1 MERKIHC
8 RGKMKRTDR
17 KIWRG
22 DKGNGKKDKK
32 DGNGKKYKEGRY
44 WEWKE
49 ICRGK
54 ILKRKEIYRGKILGT
69 ERNI

>member
-1 MERKIHC
+1 MERKIYC

-32 DGNGKKYKEGRY
+32 DGNGKKDIEGR
-44 WEWKE
+44 
-49 ICRGK
+49 
-54 ILKRKEIYRGKILGT
+54 
-69 ERNI
+69 

>member
-1 MERKIHC
+1 MERKIYCRGKMKRMERKIYC

-32 DGNGKKYKEGRY
+32 DGIGKKDIEGR
-44 WEWKE
+44 
-49 ICRGK
+49 
-54 ILKRKEIYRGKILGT
+54 
-69 ERNI
+69 